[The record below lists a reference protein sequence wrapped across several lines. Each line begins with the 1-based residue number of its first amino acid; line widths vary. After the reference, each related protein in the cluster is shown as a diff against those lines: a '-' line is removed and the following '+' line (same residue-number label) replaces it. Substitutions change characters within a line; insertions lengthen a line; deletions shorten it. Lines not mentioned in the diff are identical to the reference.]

1 MITVKRLYLN
11 KDYILKV
18 IQMDWN
24 SEYPFFII
32 KYGKFTIGKEEEIML
47 EPNTNIKNTV
57 GQNYSVLLYIDECC
71 QHNVDSIR

>member
-32 KYGKFTIGKEEEIML
+32 KCGKFTIGKEERNSL
-47 EPNTNIKNTV
+47 KYNSNALSTV
-57 GQNYSVLLYIDECC
+57 EQK
-71 QHNVDSIR
+71 